1 VIFKNLFAD
10 IFFVFPEYN
19 LRYIMKKL
27 NFLRTFIT
35 ISIISY
41 LTVGVSAAHARAL
54 PEFTQ
59 QDSSHWINSKALSVA
74 DLEGHVVLIDVWTFE
89 CWNCYRSFP
98 WLNDLEKRYSDKGL
112 KIIGIHSPEF
122 AREKVIANI
131 KEKVKEF
138 KLHHPI
144 MVDNDMAYWRA
155 LNNRYWPAFY
165 LVDKKGVIRTVAVG
179 ETHSGD
185 RNATKIE
192 NTIKALLLE

>member
-1 VIFKNLFAD
+1 MKFFSSFK
-10 IFFVFPEYN
+10 IFFILSVVIVSYA
-19 LRYIMKKL
+19 
-27 NFLRTFIT
+27 
-35 ISIISY
+35 SIG
-41 LTVGVSAAHARAL
+41 LGVAQARAL

-59 QDSSHWINSKALSVA
+59 QDSSQWINSEALSVS
-74 DLEGHVVLIDVWTFE
+74 DLEGRVVLIDVWTFE

-98 WLNDLEKRYSDKGL
+98 WLNDLEARYSDKGL
-112 KIIGIHSPEF
+112 KIIGIHTPEF

-165 LVDKKGVIRTVAVG
+165 LVDKKGNIRTVVVG
-179 ETHSGD
+179 ETHRGD
-185 RNATKIE
+185 RNAVKIE
-192 NTIKALLLE
+192 AVLQKLLLE